1 MQKQTIA
8 WIAAGAAATVLLA
21 LLLLVTSSTTNLPFG
36 MMNRLSTS
44 SVAPMMFGTSAGAPE
59 YAITQDFT
67 SSADT
72 SIVAPGMMGGSYGR
86 GIVPPEP
93 QPSAGQT
100 AAEVDQKI
108 IKTGNLSLTV
118 GSVAETSPKIVT
130 LATTAGGYVQ
140 SSSVSEDQDGTHTG
154 YVTVRVPSD
163 KFEATVTAIKALAT
177 VVNVESTNGQDV
189 TERYSDLEAQL
200 RNAQA
205 QEIQY
210 LEILK
215 QAKTVEEILSV
226 QQYLSGV
233 RYQIESL
240 QGQIKYLS
248 NATTYSTIDVSLT
261 EKPSIRVPTKGF
273 DIVSTIKEAV
283 QALVAIAQNLGVA
296 LVWLLI
302 VGGGILLPI
311 ALIAWAIVAIVRKA
325 KGKGKSKNR

>member
-1 MQKQTIA
+1 MTKQTIA
-8 WIAAGAAATVLLA
+8 WIAAGTVATVLLA
-21 LLLLVTSSTTNLPFG
+21 ILLLVTSSTTNLPFG
-36 MMNRLSTS
+36 MMNKLSTS

-59 YAITQDFT
+59 YAVAQDSAA
-67 SSADT
+67 SSYDSA
-72 SIVAPGMMGGSYGR
+72 VASRMM

-93 QPSAGQT
+93 SPSAGQT

-130 LATTAGGYVQ
+130 LATAAGGYVQ

-163 KFEATVTAIKALAT
+163 KFESTVTAIKALAT

-226 QQYLSGV
+226 QQYLSGI

-261 EKPSIRVPTKGF
+261 EKPSIHVPTKGF
-273 DIVSTIKEAV
+273 DLVSTIKEAV

-296 LVWLLI
+296 LVWLVI

-311 ALIAWAIVAIVRKA
+311 ALIAWAIVAIVRKT
-325 KGKGKSKNR
+325 KGRNKKR